1 MAARPPWLSRL
12 WYNSAYWAMWSLFTL
27 GYSYRRRGWHHIP
40 LAGPVLIVANHQS
53 MLDPIL
59 VGLAARRYLS
69 FLARHTLFDQ
79 PLLGPLIR
87 SLNAVPIDRA
97 LGKEGIQAVLQAL
110 AAGQAVVMFPEGERS
125 RTGAVQPLKPGVSL
139 LIRRV
144 ACPIVPV
151 GIAGSFAAW
160 NRYQTWPRLSPLFLP
175 PTDATLAVSIGPP
188 INPQRY
194 LSMDRAAIL
203 EDLRQE
209 IVRQVESAERLRRQ
223 W

>member
-40 LAGPVLIVANHQS
+40 LAGPVLIVSNHQS

-139 LIRRV
+139 LIRRA

-160 NRYQTWPRLSPLFLP
+160 NRYRRWPRLSPLFLP
-175 PTDATLAVSIGPP
+175 PTDATLAVSVGPP
-188 INPQRY
+188 IDPQRY
-194 LSMDRAAIL
+194 QAMDRSAIL
-203 EDLRQE
+203 EDLWLE
-209 IVRQVESAERLRRQ
+209 IVRQVEAAERLRRK